1 MDVKQIQKIAEVM
14 QGNGLTMLEL
24 TQGDVS
30 LRMERQP
37 AQNII
42 IPTQGI
48 VPAQGISP
56 IVAEVPASDL
66 PAREPSA
73 VTYEVKSPLAGKLFL
88 SDPQSGDLFAAAG
101 AQIQK
106 EDTLCLIEAAGK
118 LNEIRAECGG
128 EITALCA
135 KDGQQVERG
144 QVLMK
149 MTVR

>member
-14 QGNGLTMLEL
+14 QGNGLTLLEL

-37 AQNII
+37 TQNII
-42 IPTQGI
+42 I
-48 VPAQGISP
+48 PAQGISP
-56 IVAEVPASDL
+56 VLAEVSAADL

-73 VTYEVKSPLAGKLFL
+73 VTYEVKAPLAGKLFL
-88 SDPQSGDLFAAAG
+88 SDPQSGGLFAAAG
-101 AQIQK
+101 ARVK
-106 EDTLCLIEAAGK
+106 SEDTLCLIEAAGK

-128 EITALCA
+128 EITALCVE
-135 KDGQQVERG
+135 DGQQVERG

-149 MTVR
+149 MAMR